1 MVVLA
6 FKNGIVVA
14 TFFILVL
21 VTFMSL
27 SVHFCLKKKIPVS
40 KEILNKVKVT
50 PDTEDLSDLIE
61 FAKEHNL

>member
-14 TFFILVL
+14 FLFILVL

-27 SVHFCLKKKIPVS
+27 SVLFCLKKKVTVS
-40 KEILNKVKVT
+40 DEILNKVNVT
-50 PDTEDLSDLIE
+50 PDTENLSDLIE

>member
-6 FKNGIVVA
+6 FKNGIAVA
-14 TFFILVL
+14 FLFILVL

-27 SVHFCLKKKIPVS
+27 SVHFCLKKKITVS
-40 KEILNKVKVT
+40 DEILNKVNVT
-50 PDTEDLSDLIE
+50 PDTENLSDLIE

>member
-14 TFFILVL
+14 FLFILVL

-27 SVHFCLKKKIPVS
+27 SVHFCLKKKVTVS
-40 KEILNKVKVT
+40 DEILNKVNVT
-50 PDTEDLSDLIE
+50 PDTENLSDLIE

>member
-14 TFFILVL
+14 FLFILVL

-27 SVHFCLKKKIPVS
+27 SVHFCLKKKITVS
-40 KEILNKVKVT
+40 DEILNKVNVT
-50 PDTEDLSDLIE
+50 PDTENLSDLIE